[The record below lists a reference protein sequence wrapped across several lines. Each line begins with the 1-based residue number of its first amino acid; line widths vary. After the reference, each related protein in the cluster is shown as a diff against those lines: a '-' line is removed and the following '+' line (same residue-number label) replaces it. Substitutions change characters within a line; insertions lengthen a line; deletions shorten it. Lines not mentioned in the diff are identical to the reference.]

1 MDETSQPM
9 DADIAASLNLIP
21 FRINDVGA
29 RAAARS
35 LEGTCQTT
43 ITGLGSWLC
52 TIKEGKHTTV
62 RCNGTCDPPPDT
74 TLTMSPETFLGLVR
88 QDDGM
93 NAETAIRTGLLTI
106 SGDWELAL
114 AIVGSLPEERGA

>member
-1 MDETSQPM
+1 MDETPQQM

-21 FRINDVGA
+21 FRINNIGA
-29 RAAARS
+29 RAAARG
-35 LEGTCQTT
+35 LEGNVQTT

-52 TIKEGKHTTV
+52 TVKEGEHTTV
-62 RCNGTCDPPPDT
+62 RCNGTCDPPPDA

-93 NAETAIRTGLLTI
+93 SAETAIRMGLLTI
-106 SGDWELAL
+106 GGDWELAL
-114 AIVGSLPEERGA
+114 AIVGSLPEGGGA

>member
-1 MDETSQPM
+1 MT
-9 DADIAASLNLIP
+9 ADIVASLNIIP
-21 FRINDVGA
+21 FKMSSIGA
-29 RAAARS
+29 RAAARG

-52 TIKEGKHTTV
+52 TVKEGTHTTV
-62 RCNGTCDPPPDT
+62 RCNGTCDPPPDA

-93 NAETAIRTGLLTI
+93 NAETALRMGLLTI
-106 SGDWELAL
+106 SGAWELAL
-114 AIVGSLPEERGA
+114 AIVGSLPEEGGA